1 MFTDLEDLHE
11 SNDFLNLLLDNIT
24 AAVLI
29 ADEDGRIH
37 RFNRS
42 FLDLFDS
49 PQRDPS
55 ETRFGEAMRC
65 RYQGEEARPCG
76 ETTHCGNCVL
86 RHTFVETLTKDVP
99 VDRQPL
105 TREFFRDGQA
115 ELRHLE
121 LSTRRLAF
129 KGRAMVLVIIHDV
142 TEEVTRREEL
152 ERKNRQIE
160 GDLAAAAG
168 IQRSLLPKDPLDL
181 DSVRLAWRFRP
192 SGQIGGDFFNFHC
205 PDHERLGLYMLD
217 VCGHGVSAAFMAT
230 TASQFLLSRQG
241 IMGRDGGVR
250 APAKVLNSLEDAF
263 PFERFGSYMTIVCAT
278 LELGEGRFTYAC
290 AGHPPPILIEAD
302 GSVAP
307 LSHHGPII
315 GLGAGPGFT
324 EDEILLRNGDRLVLY
339 TDGILDARNP
349 EGDFFGEERLIEA
362 LTGPG
367 QPSVQ
372 EAADAVWD
380 AVQSFG
386 RRRRPED
393 DVSILVLEYGRR
405 RLP

>member
-29 ADEDGRIH
+29 ADGGGRIH

-49 PQRDPS
+49 PQRDPT

-65 RYQGEEARPCG
+65 RYHGEEGRPCG

-86 RHTFVETLTKDVP
+86 RQTLVETLTKDVP

-105 TREFFRDGQA
+105 TREFFRGGQA
-115 ELRHLE
+115 STRHLE
-121 LSTRRLAF
+121 LSTRKLAF
-129 KGRAMVLVIIHDV
+129 KGRDMVLVIIHDV
-142 TEEVTRREEL
+142 TGEVTQREEL
-152 ERKNRQIE
+152 ERKSRQIND
-160 GDLAAAAG
+160 DLAAAAG
-168 IQRSLLPKDPLDL
+168 IQRNLLPKDRLDL

-241 IMGRDGGVR
+241 IMGRGGGVR
-250 APAKVLNSLEDAF
+250 APASVLNSLEAAF
-263 PFERFGSYMTIVCAT
+263 PFERFGSYMTIACAT
-278 LELGEGRFTYAC
+278 LELGEGKFTYAC

-302 GSVAP
+302 GSVSP

-315 GLGAGPGFT
+315 GLGAAQGFT
-324 EDEILLRNGDRLVLY
+324 EDEILLRDGDRVVLY
-339 TDGILDARNP
+339 TDGILDTRSP
-349 EGDFFGEERLIEA
+349 DGEFFGEERLIEV
-362 LTGPG
+362 LTAHDGR
-367 QPSVQ
+367 SVQ
-372 EAADAVWD
+372 DTADGVWE
-380 AVQSFG
+380 AVQTFG

-393 DVSILVLEYGRR
+393 DVSILVLEYGRIG
-405 RLP
+405 